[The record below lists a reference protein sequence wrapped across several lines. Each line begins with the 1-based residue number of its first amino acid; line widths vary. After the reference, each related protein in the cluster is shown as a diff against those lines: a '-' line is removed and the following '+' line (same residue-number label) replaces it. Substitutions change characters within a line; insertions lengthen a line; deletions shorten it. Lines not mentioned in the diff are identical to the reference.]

1 MYIRLGQGS
10 VDPSRWDDYLAFM
23 TMALPGLSQRPGFR
37 NAYHAVNR
45 ENSRSVLLSVW
56 DTEEQA
62 QPPSNPEGLAR
73 LKTLGLQSE
82 PIVVFEVTDHVQGT
96 GGGQT

>member
-1 MYIRLGQGS
+1 MYIRLAQGN
-10 VDPSRWDDYLAFM
+10 VDASRLDDYVAYVR
-23 TMALPGLSQRPGFR
+23 TALPTLSQQPGFR

-45 ENSRSVLLSVW
+45 ERTRSVILSTW

-73 LKTLGLQSE
+73 LQALGLQPE
-82 PIVVFEVTDHVQGT
+82 GYVVYEVTDQI
-96 GGGQT
+96 